1 MALWDWLISG
11 KERKDF
17 QSHRPSVSGACP
29 GRPPWHQQFLTPH
42 RDGPIPP
49 RAGHDLVAP
58 RATEVDPAGPALCRQ
73 MPTPLVL
80 TRRACSPTSAAARGL
95 SHGSV
100 TDRRTSTEEP
110 LWDRF
115 LQKDVWE

>member
-1 MALWDWLISG
+1 M
-11 KERKDF
+11 
-17 QSHRPSVSGACP
+17 SGACP

-58 RATEVDPAGPALCRQ
+58 RAMEVDPAGPALCRQ

-100 TDRRTSTEEP
+100 TDPQNDHRGAP
-110 LWDRF
+110 LGSF
-115 LQKDVWE
+115 LTKECVGVTASHPSRHHT